1 MMGTHNYLDFIV
13 RIFQQTMVRARE
25 LELQELEERAR
36 EEELRK
42 LREQDEQEKRFY
54 QKLNIERQ
62 WKKIQAKYYECF
74 CKNGPIQAFFHLFS
88 SFQTNITIFTTNIR
102 KNCPSSILRWYS
114 NPRPLR
120 HESPY
125 ITTRQVFVGNLDFP
139 KSRKKYQ
146 NWCQNLRK
154 MQSNRFCS

>member
-1 MMGTHNYLDFIV
+1 MGTHNYLDFIV

-74 CKNGPIQAFFHLFS
+74 CKNGPIQASFS
-88 SFQTNITIFTTNIR
+88 FIFVF
-102 KNCPSSILRWYS
+102 S
-114 NPRPLR
+114 NK
-120 HESPY
+120 HY
-125 ITTRQVFVGNLDFP
+125 NFYN
-139 KSRKKYQ
+139 KY
-146 NWCQNLRK
+146 
-154 MQSNRFCS
+154 M

>member
-88 SFQTNITIFTTNIR
+88 SFQTNITIFTTNICE
-102 KNCPSSILRWYS
+102 KCPSSI
-114 NPRPLR
+114 
-120 HESPY
+120 
-125 ITTRQVFVGNLDFP
+125 
-139 KSRKKYQ
+139 
-146 NWCQNLRK
+146 
-154 MQSNRFCS
+154 